1 MTYIGI
7 TQPQVALRSGDWVYL
22 PGQGSFGVTTDPR
35 QSWAM
40 QLAELDAFHSDY
52 APDGSLKPDAPL
64 VQLYHLS
71 EDPGQQL
78 NRASQHP
85 DKLEELDT
93 RLREIRGRPTGAPPA
108 AID

>member
-22 PGQGSFGVTTDPR
+22 PGQGSFGATTDPNG
-35 QSWAM
+35 WAM
-40 QLAELDAFHSDY
+40 QLAELGAVHSDY
-52 APDGSLKPDAPL
+52 ASDGSLKPNAPL
-64 VQLYHLS
+64 VQLYNLF

-85 DKLEELDT
+85 EKLEELDA

-108 AID
+108 AFD